1 MILGHQGQT
10 SIYTLHIITSSNGQM
25 NYNWGLPC
33 KLDYAFVTNCEMS
46 SWKPTKTNVG
56 NNWNLLQ
63 MWIEVRGWTCFG
75 QGRFRNA
82 NSIICWL
89 LWTICLQ
96 WLITHVIVGYN
107 IGAMKQVWL
116 LYLWL
121 QVTSIT
127 MNIVGCKDDI
137 THHMTNSNYFF
148 EMEAPHGLLEER
160 LMF

>member
-1 MILGHQGQT
+1 MAKWT
-10 SIYTLHIITSSNGQM
+10 IIESYHA
-25 NYNWGLPC
+25 NYI
-33 KLDYAFVTNCEMS
+33 M
-46 SWKPTKTNVG
+46 
-56 NNWNLLQ
+56 LLWQIVKCPHENQQEQ
-63 MWIEVRGWTCFG
+63 MWAIIGIYCKCELKWGWTCFG

-137 THHMTNSNYFF
+137 THHMTNSTYFF